1 MEKEGIASQTAYIT
15 IFEWRILYGT
25 SPRVAARRRQLSQI
39 YIISRFIR
47 RMIMLKFA
55 CKDVGLECDFV
66 ATGATAEEV
75 KQKAFAHAGVVH
87 AGMLKNMNKD
97 EMAKL
102 TKTVEANIKPA

>member
-1 MEKEGIASQTAYIT
+1 MASQAAYIT
-15 IFEWRILYGT
+15 VFDRVILYDIR
-25 SPRVAARRRQLSQI
+25 PHVAARRRQFSRI
-39 YIISRFIR
+39 SFISRFKR
-47 RMIMLKFA
+47 SMIMLKFA
-55 CKDVGLECDFV
+55 CKDVGLECYFV
-66 ATGATAEEV
+66 TTGATAEEV

>member
-1 MEKEGIASQTAYIT
+1 MASQAAWIT
-15 IFEWRILYGT
+15 VFDRRILSGI
-25 SPRVAARRRQLSQI
+25 SPRVAERRRQHSQI
-39 YIISRFIR
+39 YFISRFKR
-47 RMIMLKFA
+47 RLIMLKFA

>member
-1 MEKEGIASQTAYIT
+1 
-15 IFEWRILYGT
+15 
-25 SPRVAARRRQLSQI
+25 
-39 YIISRFIR
+39 
-47 RMIMLKFA
+47 MLKFA